1 MTTALAKQ
9 FIHCIARDTYL
20 KDISLKERNDLHWLL
35 DHDGESAYRAK
46 IILLKHEGYNVPEI
60 RRITNHH
67 DNNIRKWIHRFNDYG
82 LDGIISRKHTHTPQK
97 ITDDIEQQIVDIA
110 CTDPK
115 RYNLKFS
122 TWSLRVLAG
131 FIMNEMKLIDTISHT
146 EIRSILLKHGIEW
159 RHSKTVLIG
168 KSRDPEYDLK
178 KVYR

>member
-1 MTTALAKQ
+1 MG
-9 FIHCIARDTYL
+9 
-20 KDISLKERNDLHWLL
+20 NDN
-35 DHDGESAYRAK
+35 K
-46 IILLKHEGYNVPEI
+46 
-60 RRITNHH
+60 
-67 DNNIRKWIHRFNDYG
+67 IRKWIHRFNDYG
-82 LDGIISRKHTHTPQK
+82 LDGSISRKHTHTPQK

>member
-9 FIHCIARDTYL
+9 FIHCIMRDTYL

-82 LDGIISRKHTHTPQK
+82 LDGIISS
-97 ITDDIEQQIVDIA
+97 DVEQQIVDIA

-115 RYNLKFS
+115 R
-122 TWSLRVLAG
+122 
-131 FIMNEMKLIDTISHT
+131 
-146 EIRSILLKHGIEW
+146 
-159 RHSKTVLIG
+159 
-168 KSRDPEYDLK
+168 
-178 KVYR
+178 